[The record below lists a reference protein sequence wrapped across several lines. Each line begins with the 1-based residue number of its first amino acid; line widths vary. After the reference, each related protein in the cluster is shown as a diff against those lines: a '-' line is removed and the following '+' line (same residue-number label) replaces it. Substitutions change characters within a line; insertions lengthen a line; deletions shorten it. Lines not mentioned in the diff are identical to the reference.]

1 MATERRFASTPSGK
15 IAYVEQGRGPAA
27 VFLHGVLLNGHLW
40 RHQLAGLADV
50 RRCIALD
57 LLAHG
62 ATEIAPTQDVSSS
75 ANADMIAQF
84 LDALRLDR
92 VDLVGNDSGGG
103 IALIFAAR
111 HPDRLRSLTLTD
123 CDAHDNWP
131 PQAFK
136 PFLAM
141 AASGGLPGALDTM
154 LTDKAFYRSAEA
166 LGPAY
171 QHPDEVTDDTIEA
184 YLRPHLGPRS
194 SPATWSGS
202 SRHST
207 VLRRSRSSSR

>member
-111 HPDRLRSLTLTD
+111 HPDRLR
-123 CDAHDNWP
+123 
-131 PQAFK
+131 
-136 PFLAM
+136 
-141 AASGGLPGALDTM
+141 
-154 LTDKAFYRSAEA
+154 
-166 LGPAY
+166 
-171 QHPDEVTDDTIEA
+171 
-184 YLRPHLGPRS
+184 
-194 SPATWSGS
+194 
-202 SRHST
+202 
-207 VLRRSRSSSR
+207 